1 MASALC
7 SPQVPPRTVGPLLL
21 RVHRHS
27 VQAGAGP
34 WAGVEAWLSGEQ
46 QLCWL
51 SEGSFCWCG
60 SALCSAVRRC
70 GSHGASVLG
79 TRAGGGAGAVG
90 TSEDFARVCVSSLNT
105 SFRYC
110 VEQMETCCLS
120 ERERKGLVSLG
131 LGAAKGTGMEGG
143 EPSGLPGPKAA
154 APVSPQG
161 DPLGGSPVPS
171 LTISLGFL
179 CFPPLS
185 MRQAQALG
193 TSLFSS
199 PQDLGSEEPLEE
211 RGSAAMASRSHLQQ
225 EGPLE
230 ASDDYRC
237 AICLDNISN
246 MACVDP
252 CFHRF
257 CSGCIRRWATT
268 RAVCPL
274 CRQPID
280 RVLHTVRADDDYQEY
295 VVGGSSSRW
304 QRRRAR
310 ERSRS
315 RSPLR
320 QRQSGNNGLPVRRN
334 STGSGQVSRADA
346 APSAPAASTSG
357 EQSPPSTAERIVSP
371 GDGASVRIGALQ
383 LPPLRIQ
390 LPNRRAQ

>member
-90 TSEDFARVCVSSLNT
+90 TSEDFARVCVSSLSA

-154 APVSPQG
+154 APVCPQG
-161 DPLGGSPVPS
+161 DPRRLSPP
-171 LTISLGFL
+171 L
-179 CFPPLS
+179 LS

-193 TSLFSS
+193 TSLLF
-199 PQDLGSEEPLEE
+199 
-211 RGSAAMASRSHLQQ
+211 
-225 EGPLE
+225 
-230 ASDDYRC
+230 
-237 AICLDNISN
+237 
-246 MACVDP
+246 
-252 CFHRF
+252 F
-257 CSGCIRRWATT
+257 
-268 RAVCPL
+268 
-274 CRQPID
+274 
-280 RVLHTVRADDDYQEY
+280 
-295 VVGGSSSRW
+295 
-304 QRRRAR
+304 
-310 ERSRS
+310 
-315 RSPLR
+315 
-320 QRQSGNNGLPVRRN
+320 
-334 STGSGQVSRADA
+334 
-346 APSAPAASTSG
+346 
-357 EQSPPSTAERIVSP
+357 PPRI
-371 GDGASVRIGALQ
+371 
-383 LPPLRIQ
+383 
-390 LPNRRAQ
+390 